1 MGKYFLIS
9 LVCFALVLL
18 PILVLAQAVTTT
30 DSLGISVTIG
40 EPEFEPPEPSYPWG
54 PGLATVIFKGKAYPY
69 AFLTILKN
77 GKVAATFSAEDSG
90 LFEAKLTGL
99 EGGRYVFSVWAEDT
113 KGRRS
118 VTLSFELE
126 ILIGTVTTISG
137 IFISPTIEVFP
148 TQVERGGEV
157 SIFGH
162 SFPESDIR
170 IHISPL
176 NEIKETQT
184 SLKGE
189 WLYNLDTEGLA
200 DGQYDVKAKAFHGDG
215 DQSQFSQK
223 LSFLVVPKVELVCWG
238 ADLNFDG
245 RVDIIDFSILLYFWG
260 QTNPANSC
268 ADINFDGIVD
278 IFDFSIMMYWWT
290 G

>member
-1 MGKYFLIS
+1 MEKSFLIF
-9 LVCFALVLL
+9 LVILGLTL
-18 PILVLAQAVTTT
+18 SPILVLGQAVTTT
-30 DSLGISVTIG
+30 ESLGISVTIA
-40 EPEFEPPEPSYPWG
+40 EPEIPPPG
-54 PGLATVIFKGKAYPY
+54 PPFPGGPALAEIIFKGKAYPS

-77 GKVAATFSAEDSG
+77 GKVAATFFAESSG
-90 LFEAKLTGL
+90 LFETKLTGL
-99 EGGRYVFSVWAEDT
+99 QGGRYVFSVWAEDT

-126 ILIGTVTTISG
+126 ILTGTVTTISE

-162 SFPESDIR
+162 SFPENDIR

-189 WLYNLDTEGLA
+189 WLYKLDTEGLA

-223 LSFLVVPKVELVCWG
+223 LSFLVVPKVDLVCWG

-245 RVDIIDFSILLYFWG
+245 RVDIIDFSILLYFWEE
-260 QTNPANSC
+260 TNPANRC

>member
-1 MGKYFLIS
+1 MGKFFLIFLIS
-9 LVCFALVLL
+9 FALILS
-18 PILVLAQAVTTT
+18 PILVLGQAVTTT

-40 EPEFEPPEPSYPWG
+40 GPPPPPPDPPYPWG
-54 PGLATVIFKGKAYPY
+54 PGLATVIFKGKAYPS
-69 AFLTILKN
+69 AFLTILKD
-77 GKVAATFSAEDSG
+77 GKVAATFSAESSG

-99 EGGRYVFSVWAEDT
+99 EGGRYIFSVWAEDT

-118 VTLSFELE
+118 VTLSFELD
-126 ILIGTVTTISG
+126 ILIGTVTTVSG

-184 SLKGE
+184 SLKGK
-189 WLYNLDTEGLA
+189 WLYKLDTEGLA